1 MEKRSF
7 KVTDLRAMDTDT
19 APVISGYAA
28 VFNSKS
34 EDLGGFI
41 EEIAPG
47 AFGGGLNDDIRALW
61 NHESRYVLGRTT
73 NGTLSLVEDERG
85 LRFEVRPP
93 DTSYAH
99 DLIELIRRGDV
110 NQMSF
115 GFQVIDD
122 EWRTEGGINYRTLK
136 KVRLFEVSPVTFPAY
151 PETSAEAR
159 AKCEQ
164 LTAAASRAT
173 GDAGDERPVG
183 RRAKLLKNKLKLF
196 EMEM

>member
-7 KVTDLRAMDTDT
+7 KITDLRAMDTGT

-28 VFNSKS
+28 VFNSPS

-41 EEIAPG
+41 EKIVPG
-47 AFGGGLNDDIRALW
+47 AFAGGLNDDIRALW

-73 NGTLSLVEDERG
+73 NGTLSLAEDEHG
-85 LRFEVRPP
+85 LRFEVIPP

-115 GFQVIDD
+115 GFQVVDD
-122 EWRTEGGINYRTLK
+122 EWHTEGGINYRTLK

-151 PETSAEAR
+151 QETSAKAR

-173 GDAGDERPVG
+173 GDAGDERPV
-183 RRAKLLKNKLKLF
+183 RRWAKLLKNKLKLF